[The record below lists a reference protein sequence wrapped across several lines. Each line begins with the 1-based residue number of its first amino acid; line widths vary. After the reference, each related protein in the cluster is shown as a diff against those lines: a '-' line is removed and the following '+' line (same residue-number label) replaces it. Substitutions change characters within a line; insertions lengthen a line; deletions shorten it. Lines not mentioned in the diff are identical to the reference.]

1 MQSIDGFLA
10 ILNVTGGNFS
20 PPTQKLP
27 FTVTSI
33 DEDSSL
39 LYYSSIGLAGRLPTN
54 NSKSP
59 RLKRSLSNS
68 DSRSSR
74 SRLRIPVKGCI
85 QLVVSNPEKT
95 PLHTFFCAY
104 DLSDMPAGTKARPG
118 HPVGAPWAA
127 GLQGLFLGRA
137 QENLLYAKK
146 TSGEVPWD
154 RIFLLPLKHIHFF
167 AYCLIF
173 MYVSDSYFK
182 S

>member
-68 DSRSSR
+68 DSRSAK
-74 SRLRIPVKGCI
+74 SRLRIPVKGRI
-85 QLVVSNPEKT
+85 QLVLN
-95 PLHTFFCAY
+95 
-104 DLSDMPAGTKARPG
+104 
-118 HPVGAPWAA
+118 
-127 GLQGLFLGRA
+127 
-137 QENLLYAKK
+137 
-146 TSGEVPWD
+146 
-154 RIFLLPLKHIHFF
+154 
-167 AYCLIF
+167 CLTL
-173 MYVSDSYFK
+173 
-182 S
+182 